1 MVTERLDKS
10 EKSDKSYLLAAMHAL
25 LGIGAV
31 VGGLLLMIDPSGKL
45 LNMPLTLLEKAPF
58 FDFLIPGLIL
68 FMVLGI
74 LPIVICIA
82 LVRRVH
88 WTLAKK
94 LNLYPERYWAWTFSL
109 YTGFALLI
117 WIIVQVYVIQTV
129 SFIHLFYFVWGLG
142 IQVVTLLPD
151 IQRRYTV

>member
-1 MVTERLDKS
+1 MMTERSDKS
-10 EKSDKSYLLAAMHAL
+10 DKSDKSYLLAAMHGL

-31 VGGLLLMIDPSGKL
+31 AGGLLLMIDPSGRL
-45 LNMPLTLLEKAPF
+45 LNMPVTLLEKSPF
-58 FDFLIPGLIL
+58 SDFFIPGMIL

-74 LPIVICIA
+74 CPIVICIA

-94 LNLYPERYWAWTFSL
+94 LNLYPERYWALS
-109 YTGFALLI
+109 
-117 WIIVQVYVIQTV
+117 IQM
-129 SFIHLFYFVWGLG
+129 
-142 IQVVTLLPD
+142 VTLLPD